1 MTVSLLIIKI
11 KQTVS
16 TSDLFEDLYVEQTR
30 YISKTRGIP
39 AANKI
44 EF

>member
-16 TSDLFEDLYVEQTR
+16 LSDPLEDIYAEQSR
-30 YISKTRGIP
+30 YISNSRGIP
-39 AANKI
+39 AASKI